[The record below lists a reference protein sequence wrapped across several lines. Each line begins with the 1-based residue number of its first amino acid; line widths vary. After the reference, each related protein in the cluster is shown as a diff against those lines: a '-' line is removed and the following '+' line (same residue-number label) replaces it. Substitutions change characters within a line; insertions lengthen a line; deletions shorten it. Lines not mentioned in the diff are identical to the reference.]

1 MIEEVK
7 EEKPVEVTLPEE
19 TSAEVEL
26 SEKKS
31 NVKEVEPTVRVKEEP
46 KDNIDE
52 RERALNDLKKQYE
65 HQRRVAEAEREARKQ
80 AEYYAQ
86 QQAQQVGYARTE
98 VQDSNLKI
106 ILNAIDA
113 TEQQASL
120 AEREYAEAMAAND
133 WATAA
138 RAQRAIA
145 QAETHLLQLQNGR
158 QRLEETL
165 QQPAEGSIYAPPVPN
180 FEPQIPQDPV
190 EMYAEKL
197 APRSAQWLRAHPDA
211 VQKIGKLT
219 RAHQDA
225 VEDGYTPES
234 DEYFQFIE
242 SRLGYDSSS
251 YQEPQQ
257 ESRRSDPAPQPNRRS
272 LASAP
277 VTSSAGN
284 MTSRSSGS
292 SNTMVLSPAEVEMA
306 VLAEPEL
313 PRERA
318 IESYARN
325 KAFLIKQGKLS
336 A

>member
-1 MIEEVK
+1 MSDEIK
-7 EEKPVEVTLPEE
+7 QEKPVEVTLPEE
-19 TSAEVEL
+19 TTTEVEL
-26 SEKKS
+26 SDDKS
-31 NVKEVEPTVRVKEEP
+31 KVKEVEPTIKVKDDAAP
-46 KDNIDE
+46 LDA
-52 RERALNDLKKQYE
+52 REKALLELKKQYE
-65 HQRRVAEAEREARKQ
+65 HQKRVADAEREARKM
-80 AEYYAQ
+80 AEYYAH

-113 TEQQASL
+113 TEQAAAA
-120 AEREYAEAMAAND
+120 AERDYAEAMATQNFPL
-133 WATAA
+133 AA

-145 QAETHLLQLQNGR
+145 QAESHLLQLQNGR

-165 QQPAEGSIYAPPVPN
+165 QSPAEGSVYAPPVPS

-197 APRSAQWLRAHPDA
+197 APRSAQWLRSHPEA

-225 VEDGYTPES
+225 IEDGYTPES

-242 SRLGYDSSS
+242 SRLGYDAAPEAEPVR
-251 YQEPQQ
+251 QEP
-257 ESRRSDPAPQPNRRS
+257 PPQTNRRS
-272 LASAP
+272 LASVP
-277 VTSSAGN
+277 VTSSA
-284 MTSRSSGS
+284 SSLSPRSSGNA
-292 SNTMVLSPAEVEMA
+292 NTMILSPAEVEMA
-306 VLAEPEL
+306 ILAEPEL

-325 KAFLIKQGKLS
+325 KAYLIKQGKLS

>member
-1 MIEEVK
+1 MTDEIK
-7 EEKPVEVTLPEE
+7 EEKPVEVTLPEDAP
-19 TSAEVEL
+19 TEVEL
-26 SEKKS
+26 SDKKS
-31 NVKEVEPTVRVKEEP
+31 NVKEVEPTIRVKDD
-46 KDNIDE
+46 KSKNVDE
-52 RERALNDLKKQYE
+52 RERALSDLKKQYE
-65 HQRRVAEAEREARKQ
+65 HQKRVAEAEREARKM
-80 AEYYAQ
+80 AEYYAH

-113 TEQQASL
+113 TEQAAAI
-120 AEREYAEAMAAND
+120 AEREYAEAMASQD
-133 WATAA
+133 YSTAA

-165 QQPAEGSIYAPPVPN
+165 QSPAEGAVYAPPVPN

-197 APRSAQWLRAHPDA
+197 APRSAQWLRSHPEA

-225 VEDGYTPES
+225 IEDGYEPES
-234 DEYFQFIE
+234 DAYFQFIE
-242 SRLGYDSSS
+242 SRLGYDSSD
-251 YQEPQQ
+251 EPQQ
-257 ESRRSDPAPQPNRRS
+257 ESRRSEPAPQVNRRS

-277 VTSSAGN
+277 VTSSAG
-284 MTSRSSGS
+284 MTTSRSSGS

-306 VLAEPEL
+306 ILAEPEL

>member
-1 MIEEVK
+1 MTDEVK
-7 EEKPVEVTLPEE
+7 EEKPVEVTLPED
-19 TSAEVEL
+19 TATEVEL
-26 SEKKS
+26 SDTKS
-31 NVKEVEPTVRVKEEP
+31 SIKEVEPTVKVKDDS
-46 KDNIDE
+46 KKVVDE
-52 RERALNDLKKQYE
+52 REKALSDLKKQYE
-65 HQRRVAEAEREARKQ
+65 HQKRVAEAEREARRQ
-80 AEYYAQ
+80 AEYFAQ

-106 ILNAIDA
+106 IMNAIDA
-113 TEQQASL
+113 TEQAAAI
-120 AEREYAEAMAAND
+120 AEREYAEAMAAQNYQM
-133 WATAA
+133 AA

-145 QAETHLLQLQNGR
+145 QAESHLLQLQNGR

-165 QQPAEGSIYAPPVPN
+165 QQPVEGSVYAPQVPS

-190 EMYAEKL
+190 EMYAERL
-197 APRSAQWLRAHPDA
+197 APRSAEWLRSHPEA

-225 VEDGYTPES
+225 IEDGLAPET
-234 DEYFQFIE
+234 DDYFRFIE
-242 SRLGYDSSS
+242 SRLGYDA
-251 YQEPQQ
+251 EPQS
-257 ESRRSDPAPQPNRRS
+257 EARRSEPASTQPNRRA

-277 VTSSAGN
+277 VTSSASY
-284 MTSRSSGS
+284 TSSRSSGS

-313 PRERA
+313 PRDRA